1 MGVGFFSRL
10 PLVGGFFQREYRI
23 LVIGL
28 DNSGKTTLLDLIK
41 QRVDPNTNSVGFAL
55 EVVFVK
61 KTVLNVWDVSGQEK
75 IRPLWVHYFQ
85 NTQAVIYVID
95 ASDEGRVSE
104 SKKEL
109 LRIMDTKEV
118 EGIPFLLFANKHD
131 VPNAL
136 QAGEITKL
144 FELEKIKNNNYT
156 VAQGSAKT
164 GEGVMDAFD
173 KVKEMIDNGNRR

>member
-61 KTVLNVWDVSGQEK
+61 KTVLNVWDVCK
-75 IRPLWVHYFQ
+75 ILLCFFL
-85 NTQAVIYVID
+85 ILID
-95 ASDEGRVSE
+95 YHSPS
-104 SKKEL
+104 
-109 LRIMDTKEV
+109 
-118 EGIPFLLFANKHD
+118 FLLTIIISSLPSSSF
-131 VPNAL
+131 L
-136 QAGEITKL
+136 
-144 FELEKIKNNNYT
+144 
-156 VAQGSAKT
+156 
-164 GEGVMDAFD
+164 
-173 KVKEMIDNGNRR
+173 